1 MPGSHAGVTVKVKA
15 TPSSTYD
22 PAKLQSVI
30 TRCLKDGATATRPVL
45 GKQAVDDLK
54 SILSSSMADDLIPTL
69 FTTLCNVNEKQSQKH
84 RQLALEFL
92 SMVLKRHGG
101 SSTFPSVFLK
111 VLGHLLDSLHDED
124 KAVAAHAADALYM
137 LTTVNTAV
145 EDCVPTVVEELCQGM
160 ESDFPPERVS
170 TARCLTR
177 LLAKHGGV
185 PCGFEA
191 SRAPKN
197 HKPGPLAGDPACVS
211 TCWNHALNYFSS
223 LEGTEYSFSGKRR
236 AARAGGPLLSF
247 RDP

>member
-111 VLGHLLDSLHDED
+111 VLGHLLDIQSQQFLVIKLQLSKVKSPID
-124 KAVAAHAADALYM
+124 KVKPSDQQCR
-137 LTTVNTAV
+137 
-145 EDCVPTVVEELCQGM
+145 CV
-160 ESDFPPERVS
+160 
-170 TARCLTR
+170 
-177 LLAKHGGV
+177 
-185 PCGFEA
+185 
-191 SRAPKN
+191 
-197 HKPGPLAGDPACVS
+197 
-211 TCWNHALNYFSS
+211 
-223 LEGTEYSFSGKRR
+223 RR
-236 AARAGGPLLSF
+236 NCT
-247 RDP
+247 